1 MPLDVRVGE
10 RIVTLPMADGHGSIA
25 LPAGATYTL
34 DPHSKIL
41 RREERFEVFQR
52 YQERQQKAKAGT

>member
-1 MPLDVRVGE
+1 V
-10 RIVTLPMADGHGSIA
+10 PMTAGHGSIA

-41 RREERFEVFQR
+41 RREERIEAFQAYR
-52 YQERQQKAKAGT
+52 EAQKKARPGA